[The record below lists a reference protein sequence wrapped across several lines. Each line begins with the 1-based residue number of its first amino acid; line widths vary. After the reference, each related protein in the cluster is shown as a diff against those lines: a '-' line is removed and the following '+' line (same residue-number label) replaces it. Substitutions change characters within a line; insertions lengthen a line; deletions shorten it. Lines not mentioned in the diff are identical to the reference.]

1 MEQCTSGIG
10 RQDTISRDSRY
21 GDVLSVT
28 IIASLLQAAVQP
40 GSLDSEAGIFQMKFD
55 QSGSRLITCEA
66 DKTIKVEFNY
76 PSTVNYLSLPFIRFT
91 KRMTLPLRRPTP
103 SIGSQKS

>member
-1 MEQCTSGIG
+1 MEQCTSGTG
-10 RQDTISRDSRY
+10 RPDTISRDSRFGEMKFY
-21 GDVLSVT
+21 KFYF
-28 IIASLLQAAVQP
+28 SLLQAAVQP

-66 DKTIKVEFNY
+66 DKTIKVK
-76 PSTVNYLSLPFIRFT
+76 STYLNRTKDHTLFSFRFT

-103 SIGSQKS
+103 SIGNQKS